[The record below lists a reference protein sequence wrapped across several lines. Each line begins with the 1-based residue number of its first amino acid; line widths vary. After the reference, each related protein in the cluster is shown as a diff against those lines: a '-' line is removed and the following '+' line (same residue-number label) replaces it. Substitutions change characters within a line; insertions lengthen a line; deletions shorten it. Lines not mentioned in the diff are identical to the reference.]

1 VKPDPYRVCCAGRV
15 IHIDF
20 GFIFDIS
27 PGRDMKFE
35 RAAFKLTREVV
46 PAALVRRRFSLC
58 SRGAARVLQMVD
70 VMGGETGSLY
80 QWFISLVV
88 RGASSP
94 DATLFSILPPPHA
107 RNAPPVCAG
116 FLAVREHMDAFL
128 YLSAA
133 MTESDLRCFKVL
145 SRPRARARAR

>member
-1 VKPDPYRVCCAGRV
+1 M

-46 PAALVRRRFSLC
+46 PAALVCRRFGLG
-58 SRGAARVLQMVD
+58 SRGATRVLQMVD

-88 RGASSP
+88 RGTSRARLPRSSMVQ
-94 DATLFSILPPPHA
+94 PPHA
-107 RNAPPVCAG
+107 RFPACVQASWLCAN
-116 FLAVREHMDAFL
+116 RWMP
-128 YLSAA
+128 SC
-133 MTESDLRCFKVL
+133 TCR
-145 SRPRARARAR
+145 RR